1 MTPSFAIE
9 TLGCKVNQYES
20 SFLIEQLTQA
30 GLRQAPFNQRA
41 DVYIVHSCAVT
52 AKAAYQTRQLLRRAR
67 RLNPTASVLA
77 IGCDAQLEPDRL
89 ADEQLATHIL
99 GTTEKLDLLH
109 WLDFAGSFKK
119 PCRVVGDP
127 RLAPGFVHLP
137 TGRMLSG
144 RARAYLKVQ
153 DGCDAFCSYCV
164 VPYTRG
170 RNRSASPQEVR
181 AEVDRLLDAGFQEIV
196 LTGIHLGQWG
206 KDLHPARDLPALL
219 QGLEKGSLP
228 RRLRL
233 SSIEPMEWSAR
244 LIDFVSSRPW
254 ICPHFHVPLQSG
266 SKDILQQ
273 MNRPYTPER
282 YAELVWELHGR
293 FPTASIGA
301 DVMVGFPGESDEHFA
316 QTYRLVE
323 TLPLTYLHV
332 FPFSPRPGVAAAK
345 LPNRTTGDPLKQRT
359 SALRQLGAQKK
370 LAFRH
375 DFLGKDLQV
384 LVESQIEAGLWRG
397 TSDNYIQ
404 TVFRADAPLV
414 PGSMVMVRA
423 HRVDG
428 DGTVRGQLTAVGY
441 G

>member
-1 MTPSFAIE
+1 MTSSFAIE

-20 SFLIEQLTQA
+20 SFFIEQLTQA

-41 DVYIVHSCAVT
+41 DLYIVHSCAVT

-67 RLNPTASVLA
+67 RLNPAAIVLA
-77 IGCDAQLEPDRL
+77 IGCDAQLEADRL
-89 ADEQLATHIL
+89 ANEQLATHIL
-99 GTTEKLDLLH
+99 GSTEKLALGH
-109 WLDFAGSFKK
+109 WLDLPGSFDK
-119 PCRVVGDP
+119 PCKVVGDP
-127 RLAPGFVHLP
+127 RLAPAFVHLP
-137 TGRMLSG
+137 TAKMLSG

-170 RNRSASPQEVR
+170 KSRSASPEEVR
-181 AEVDRLLDAGFQEIV
+181 AEVDRLLAAGFQEIV

-206 KDLHPARDLPALL
+206 KDLSPAGDLPALL
-219 QGLEKGSLP
+219 QWLEKGRLP

-266 SKDILQQ
+266 SKEVLRQ
-273 MNRPYTPER
+273 MNRPDAPEH
-282 YAELVWELHGR
+282 YAELLWELRGR

-301 DVMVGFPGESDEHFA
+301 DVMVGFPGESEHHFV

-323 TLPLTYLHV
+323 SLPLTYLHV

-345 LPNRTTGDPLKQRT
+345 LPNRITGDALKQRT
-359 SALRQLGAQKK
+359 NALRQLGAQKK

-384 LVESQIEAGLWRG
+384 LVESEIEAGFWRG

-404 TVFRADAPLV
+404 AVFRTDVPLV
-414 PGSMVMVRA
+414 SGSVVMVRA

-428 DGTVRGQLTAVGY
+428 DGTVHGQLTPKL
-441 G
+441 